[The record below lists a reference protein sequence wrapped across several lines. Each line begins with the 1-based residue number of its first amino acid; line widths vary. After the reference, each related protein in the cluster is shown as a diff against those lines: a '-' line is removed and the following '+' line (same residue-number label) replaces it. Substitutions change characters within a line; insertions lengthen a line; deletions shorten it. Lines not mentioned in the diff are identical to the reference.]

1 VLKQTTEGDVAMA
14 AILEPNFANIVVRG
28 SRREVWISKEGKR
41 RRDREEREKDRER
54 DSTRTHSRS
63 VPIYNILIR
72 RTSCLWIQNY
82 IAKIRWL

>member
-1 VLKQTTEGDVAMA
+1 MA
-14 AILEPNFANIVVRG
+14 AISKPNFANIVVRG
-28 SRREVWISKEGKR
+28 CSSRREVWISEGKR

-54 DSTRTHSRS
+54 DSMRTHSRS

-72 RTSCLWIQNY
+72 LTSCLRIQNY

>member
-1 VLKQTTEGDVAMA
+1 MA
-14 AILEPNFANIVVRG
+14 AMLEPNFANIVVRGSRRDIVIRG

-72 RTSCLWIQNY
+72 RTSCLRIQNY